1 MSNTFYIGDLVRWVV
16 GHHSYASDG
25 DTLYGTDEIYNHG
38 IIMEVSGVDP
48 KCIIVH
54 SRDTDMA
61 PRLVILNAE
70 IDEID
75 VLSSTESKDGK

>member
-1 MSNTFYIGDLVRWVV
+1 
-16 GHHSYASDG
+16 
-25 DTLYGTDEIYNHG
+25 
-38 IIMEVSGVDP
+38 MEVSGVDP